1 MKISP
6 DQYIMWQSGFLKINH
21 TIFFTW
27 IIMVFLIVT
36 ALTLR
41 LMLANKKSFGKLQN
55 FFEILITGIEDQ
67 ISQMGKVNMK
77 IIFPIIATLFIFILS
92 ANLLQIIPTF
102 HSPTASLS
110 TTVALVIVVIITGI
124 SYGIY
129 RVGFFGYLKKY
140 TRPTIIMLP
149 LNLIGDISS
158 NTAMAIRLYGNM
170 MSGMIIS
177 AIVTKIAFLVLGF
190 PIFLSVLSFIS
201 SVIQAYIFSILALV
215 FMTSAEE

>member
-1 MKISP
+1 MI
-6 DQYIMWQSGFLKINH
+6 FL
-21 TIFFTW
+21 
-27 IIMVFLIVT
+27 LVT
-36 ALTLR
+36 ALILR
-41 LMLANKKSFGKLQN
+41 LMLTNKKDFSKLQN

-67 ISQMGKVNMK
+67 ISQMGKVNIK

-92 ANLLQIIPTF
+92 ANLLQMIPTF

-110 TTVALVIVVIITGI
+110 TTIALVIVVITTGI

-170 MSGMIIS
+170 MSGMVIS

-215 FMTSAEE
+215 FMMSAED